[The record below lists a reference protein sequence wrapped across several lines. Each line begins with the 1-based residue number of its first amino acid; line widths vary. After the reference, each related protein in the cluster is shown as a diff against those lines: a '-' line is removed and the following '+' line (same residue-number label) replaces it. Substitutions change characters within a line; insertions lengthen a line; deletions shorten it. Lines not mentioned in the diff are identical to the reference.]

1 MEGFICKYYSS
12 SAGSHIYQRF
22 VLDIPG
28 VFPYPFSLLLEKND
42 LVDDCVENSVLQ
54 DGLKSRD
61 RRQLAKTALSEA
73 FHRNQIVLSSF
84 NGWFPQAVTRSSLLS
99 ADGIGPFKSI
109 PTISIDDIV
118 VVKSLTARRSIK
130 LVEHNGSHYIM
141 KMIDQFDEIHE
152 WENELKTL
160 LLLRDSPNIINIAAL
175 VDIANPYSPHDSR
188 VVSGFLIEY
197 ASSGSLYEKLDDNG
211 GKGIEFGVKIK
222 WALDITEGLRDMH
235 AKGLVHGDIKP
246 RNVVITGT
254 NVAKLI
260 DFAGKGYSKG
270 YHAPEMFTIID
281 SDVLWPKTLDMYAF
295 GILLR
300 ELFPSIPIEPPI
312 EISEF
317 PKLNN
322 LISACLSENPDDR
335 PHISDAITSIKQ
347 MRGLN

>member
-1 MEGFICKYYSS
+1 MAGFRRPWLDSFSLHRRRAPFLSFAIDADPLSIQYHSS
-12 SAGSHIYQRF
+12 SF
-22 VLDIPG
+22 
-28 VFPYPFSLLLEKND
+28 
-42 LVDDCVENSVLQ
+42 
-54 DGLKSRD
+54 
-61 RRQLAKTALSEA
+61 
-73 FHRNQIVLSSF
+73 
-84 NGWFPQAVTRSSLLS
+84 LLS
-99 ADGIGPFKSI
+99 AFDIGPFKSI
-109 PTISIDDIV
+109 PTVSIDDIV
-118 VVKSLTARRSIK
+118 VIKSLTAGRNIK
-130 LVEHNGSHYIM
+130 LVEHDDSQYVL
-141 KMIDQFDEIHE
+141 KTIDRQDEIRE

-160 LLLRDSPNIINIAAL
+160 LLLQDSPNIIDITAL
-175 VDIANPYSPHDSR
+175 LEIANPYSPDESR

-197 ASSGSLYEKLDDNG
+197 ASLGSLYEKLDDNG

-222 WALDITEGLRDMH
+222 WALDIAEGLRHMH

-270 YHAPEMFTIID
+270 YHAPEMFNIID
-281 SDVLWPKTLDMYAF
+281 SDVPWPKTLDMYSF

-300 ELFPSIPIEPPI
+300 ELFPCTIEPPI
-312 EISEF
+312 EITEF

-347 MRGLN
+347 VRDLN